1 MKSARLNIQKMV
13 IVYYIYNNRAIQ
25 MLDLLAQKGIVERD
39 KYPFPLPLL
48 IVHHILLGDFAKY

>member
-1 MKSARLNIQKMV
+1 
-13 IVYYIYNNRAIQ
+13 

-39 KYPFPLPLL
+39 KYPIPLPLL

>member
-1 MKSARLNIQKMV
+1 
-13 IVYYIYNNRAIQ
+13 